1 LKLLV
6 PLLLL
11 ALLLFLPQWQYSS
24 PHARL
29 SLEGAARV
37 KGGFGNRTM
46 GERVVMIQKI
56 ETPKQR
62 VKKINT
68 SIVFPLGAGNIRG

>member
-1 LKLLV
+1 
-6 PLLLL
+6 
-11 ALLLFLPQWQYSS
+11 
-24 PHARL
+24 
-29 SLEGAARV
+29 V